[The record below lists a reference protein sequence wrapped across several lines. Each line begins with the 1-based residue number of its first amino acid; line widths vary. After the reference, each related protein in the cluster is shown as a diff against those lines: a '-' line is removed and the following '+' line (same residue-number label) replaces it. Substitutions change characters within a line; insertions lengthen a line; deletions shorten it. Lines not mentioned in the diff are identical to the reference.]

1 MLLIILTNFVKCES
15 IKKKEIII
23 TQMHVKPKIVIFF
36 NKEEI
41 YKSK

>member
-1 MLLIILTNFVKCES
+1 MEKLQKN
-15 IKKKEIII
+15 KKKEIII